1 MIASML
7 GTLEKSVKVFIKQPI
22 LLVIPFFPAVVSLA
36 SWLIAQSAIKGYLNN
51 AHSSII
57 VTLFHFVTL
66 FSYILFS
73 SILMIFI
80 ESYYK
85 KIPFFEVFHDIYSN
99 RALEIIAACFAI
111 SVTIEI
117 GLKLFVLPG
126 LVVIF
131 FSLFIIPFM
140 VIGKLGIMRSV
151 RMSIYF
157 SKKYWETVLI
167 YAIVLIALS
176 IIVSG
181 IFSILGVVGNFIA
194 TWIIYGYSASVLL
207 NIYLLL
213 QDKYELFIYES

>member
-1 MIASML
+1 MITSVP

-22 LLVIPFFPAVVSLA
+22 LLVIPFFPAVISLT
-36 SWLIAQSAIKGYLNN
+36 SWLISQSAIKGYLNN
-51 AHSSII
+51 AHSGTI
-57 VTLFHFVTL
+57 VTLFHFITL
-66 FSYILFS
+66 FSYMLFS

-85 KIPFFEVFHDIYSN
+85 KIPFFEAFHNIYSK
-99 RALEIIAACFAI
+99 ALEIIAACFVI

-140 VIGKLGIMRSV
+140 VIGKLSIMRSV

-176 IIVSG
+176 IVVGG
-181 IFSILGVVGNFIA
+181 IFSILGVAGNFIA

-213 QDKYELFIYES
+213 QDKYGLFIYES